1 MDVATVT
8 VLCVAFFVV
17 AALYSS
23 VGHAGASG
31 YLATMAL
38 LGIAP
43 EQMKPTALVLN
54 IVVAGLGAW
63 RFTRA
68 RLFAWRLFWPFGLAT
83 VPLAFVGGRL
93 ALDPRV
99 YKPLLG
105 LVLLVAVIRLL
116 LPSRESD
123 VGEPR
128 PPARPV
134 ALAVGAAIGFVSGL
148 TGTGGGIF
156 LAPLA
161 LLCRWAR
168 VREVSALCA
177 VFILCTSI
185 AGLLGHRVRTEAL
198 PRELPLFAAVVLL
211 GGLLGTS
218 LGTSRLDPNRLRRLL
233 GLVLLIAAGKLL
245 VEGALALSSGAG

>member
-1 MDVATVT
+1 MDVATAS
-8 VLCVAFFVV
+8 VLCAAFFVV

-68 RLFAWRLFWPFGLAT
+68 KLFSWRLFWPFGIAT
-83 VPLAFVGGRL
+83 VPLAFLAGGF
-93 ALDPRV
+93 ALDPRA

-105 LVLLVAVIRLL
+105 LVLLAAAARLL
-116 LPSRESD
+116 IPSRESD

-128 PPARPV
+128 PPTRPV

-161 LLCRWAR
+161 LFRRWAR

-185 AGLLGHRVRTEAL
+185 AGLLGHRVRVEAL
-198 PRELPLFAAVVLL
+198 PRELPLFAVVVLL

-218 LGTSRLDPNRLRRLL
+218 LGTARLDPGRLRRLL
-233 GLVLLIAAGKLL
+233 GVVLLIAAGKLL
-245 VEGALALSSGAG
+245 VEGGAALLAGAS